1 MGTREVFKE
10 RNPPSGGFLAVL
22 ALNLPAAGR
31 RLLEEKMEVDP
42 SPPGETR
49 DGFLK
54 RVEGADAIVS
64 DLTVRIDRQVLDR
77 AGPQL
82 KVVTNFAVGFDNIDV
97 KACAER
103 GVVVTNTPD
112 VLTNA
117 TAELAMALGL
127 AAARHL
133 TQSDALVKDGKWKG
147 WEPDQFIGLELS
159 DATIGIVGLGRI
171 GTRFAEL
178 ARGFS
183 PNLIYASRSEKP
195 EEEERLGLKRKKLE
209 ELLSEADLVTLHVPL
224 SKETYRI
231 IDAEAL
237 EKMKPGAVLVNTGRG
252 ELIETGA
259 LIEAL
264 QSRKLRAA
272 GLDVYE
278 DEPTVPDELKRLENV
293 VLTSHVGSATET
305 ARNGMAEV
313 SARNVIAVIEG
324 KEPLSPVT

>member
-1 MGTREVFKE
+1 MFEA
-10 RNPPSGGFLAVL
+10 RNPPGGGFLAVL

-31 RLLEEKMEVDP
+31 RLLEKKMEVDL
-42 SPPGETR
+42 SPPDETR

-54 RVEGADAIVS
+54 RVAGADAIVS
-64 DLTVRIDRQVLDR
+64 DLTVQIDSQVLDR

-82 KVVTNFAVGFDNIDV
+82 KVVANLAVGFDNIDV

-117 TAELAMALGL
+117 TAERAMALAR

-133 TQSDALVKDGKWKG
+133 VQSDTLVKDGKWKG
-147 WEPDQFIGLELS
+147 WEPDQFLGLELS

-183 PNLIYASRSEKP
+183 PNLIYTSRSEKP
-195 EEEERLGLKRKKLE
+195 EEEERLGLKKKKLE
-209 ELLSEADLVTLHVPL
+209 ELLSQADLVSLHVPL
-224 SKETYRI
+224 SKETDRI

-252 ELIETGA
+252 ELIDTGA

-264 QSRKLRAA
+264 RSRKLRAA

-278 DEPTVPDELKRLENV
+278 NEPNVSDELKRLENV
-293 VLTSHVGSATET
+293 VLTSHIGSATDT
-305 ARNGMAEV
+305 ARNGMAEIV
-313 SARNVIAVIEG
+313 ARNVLAVIEG